1 MSNPPILSHLSPIYA
16 NIVLQANITVL
27 PSLILPQIAIQ
38 SHWNLSTQI
47 YMVLFQSKLLTNI
60 AIGSVS
66 SMTVPITEPSTCCTR
81 NLMPLLHSRSLK
93 HLLKSKQAIR
103 LRHCVTTKGGST

>member
-27 PSLILPQIAIQ
+27 PSLILPQITVQ
-38 SHWNLSTQI
+38 SHWNLSTRI

-66 SMTVPITEPSTCCTR
+66 SMTVPVTEPSTCYTR
-81 NLMPLLHSRSLK
+81 NLM
-93 HLLKSKQAIR
+93 HLLRSKQVIR
-103 LRHCVTTKGGST
+103 LRHCVMTKGGST

>member
-27 PSLILPQIAIQ
+27 PSLILPQIAVQ
-38 SHWNLSTQI
+38 SHWNLSTRL

-66 SMTVPITEPSTCCTR
+66 SMTVPVTEPATCCTR
-81 NLMPLLHSRSLK
+81 NLIPLLHSTRLHHSMT
-93 HLLKSKQAIR
+93 SKQATR
-103 LRHCVTTKGGST
+103 LPH